1 MSKPKFK
8 IGQRVRLALDGFGR
22 LAAGGEYEIVRIR
35 PFSDGEYH
43 YFVKSRTEAHERSVR
58 EGQLVA

>member
-1 MSKPKFK
+1 MPKPKFK
-8 IGQRVRLALDGFGR
+8 IGQTVRLTLDGFGR
-22 LAAGGEYEIVRIR
+22 LAAGGSNEIVRIR

-43 YFVKSRTEAHERSVR
+43 YFVKSRNESHERSVR